1 MADNEKTKFE
11 EGEKDKKEKKAKKGK
26 GKSIIGGLSLYVIQL
41 IAVYFITANLLM
53 SKYADKNTKI
63 NLANKVELV
72 EEVAKKNPEK
82 KSPANE
88 KHFLYPL
95 NDIVV
100 NPAGSNGSSLLM
112 VSIAFDVGSSE
123 QVNEMKSKDVMVK
136 DHIISVLSSK
146 HLQQLSDPS
155 YRDSLKK
162 QIGFDIKELMPNIK
176 LKNVYF
182 SKYIID

>member
-41 IAVYFITANLLM
+41 IAVYFITANLLI

-72 EEVAKKNPEK
+72 EEVAKKNP
-82 KSPANE
+82 ANE
-88 KHFLYPL
+88 QHFLYPL

-112 VSIAFDVGSSE
+112 VSIAFDLGSTE

-146 HLQQLSDPS
+146 YLQQLSDPS

-162 QIGFDIKELMPNIK
+162 QIGLDIKELMPNIK